1 MGIAK
6 ADDARRD
13 NAAGKDEGVTFGYVR
28 RGQAVS
34 WADLLQRAGPGHA
47 GQRAGVEALSGPAYS
62 T

>member
-13 NAAGKDEGVTFGYVR
+13 NAAGKDEGVTFGHVR

-34 WADLLQRAGPGHA
+34 SWATFSSVP
-47 GQRAGVEALSGPAYS
+47 ALAMRVSVPVWRP
-62 T
+62 